1 MSVPCVISYEKIK
14 TNAIINLN
22 KHAISCKII
31 TRMSIVESVGH
42 RMPGRIQEFAHA
54 RAKGLEARKVT
65 ALVNR
70 LNANPDTLP
79 NHVLLIPDGNRRHA
93 KSHGQTKAE
102 GHEAGAQAIYDAF
115 DALSALQIP
124 NVTGWAISTDNF
136 EGRPDEIPDLERILI
151 KFTEKIVPDLMGRNG
166 RLVHL
171 GRTDRIS
178 VDLIHALA
186 EAQHA
191 TRKNNGQTI
200 RLAIDYNWTNETQSL
215 LRRYGEVVLQ
225 RGEEAPVC
233 NVDFV
238 RKLSEESRLAPDID
252 LVIRPGGEQRISGF
266 GRLTDQA
273 EFVFLTKL
281 QPEMR
286 PLDYLKAVEE
296 FTKRQRRFGK

>member
-1 MSVPCVISYEKIK
+1 M
-14 TNAIINLN
+14 N
-22 KHAISCKII
+22 KLVNSCKI
-31 TRMSIVESVGH
+31 TTHMSIVESVGQ
-42 RMPGRIQEFAHA
+42 RMPGRVQEFAHA
-54 RAKGLEARKVT
+54 RAKAFETRKVN

-151 KFTEKIVPDLMGRNG
+151 KFTEKIIPDLMIRNG

-171 GRTDRIS
+171 GRTERIS
-178 VDLIHALA
+178 IDLVHALT
-186 EAQHA
+186 EAQH
-191 TRKNNGQTI
+191 TTKDNTGQTI

-215 LRRYGEVVLQ
+215 LRRYGEVVLKQ
-225 RGEEAPVC
+225 GEETPVC
-233 NVDFV
+233 NIDFV
-238 RKLSEESRLAPDID
+238 RGLREESRLAPDVD